1 MAKKKEEIKFIVVQH
16 YSGNKTLKDLL
27 ENLIMREITDTSK
40 KEACSK

>member
-27 ENLIMREITDTSK
+27 ENLIMREVADTYK
-40 KEACSK
+40 KVACLK